1 MAAMAGALGVTLE
14 KLGHYRLGDGAP
26 PGVTSIDRALRVFAA
41 AAGASLAGA
50 LLLFRVLD

>member
-26 PGVTSIDRALRVFAA
+26 PSVTSIDRAIRVFAA